1 MTNAEKLRSL
11 AEQRLEQ
18 RQAEAVVPGA
28 DAEVRKLFHELQVHQ
43 VELEIQNEELRQA
56 RSETEAGLKNY
67 ADLYDFAPV
76 GYFTFDADGTI
87 RLANLAGAALLG
99 VDRGKLVGQRFEHF
113 VDDRDRSVFSEFLS
127 QVLTGQ
133 CQASCELAL
142 TNCGD
147 APRFVHID
155 AISDAT
161 RQTCRAAVTDIT
173 VRKKAEQILEISAS
187 VYQSIGEAVTIVD
200 AGNRILAVNPAF
212 TRITGYTADEVVGRN
227 ISLLKSGKQDGNF
240 YRVMWQTLN
249 STDHWAGEILNRR
262 KNGEVYPVWLTIYT
276 IRDEHGEVMRRVS
289 LSTDITDQKKAME
302 TIERQANYDQLTQLP
317 NRRLFRDRL
326 EQSIKNARRDRSS
339 LALLFIDL
347 DRFKEVNDT
356 LGHNQGDALLVDA
369 ARRIVLCLRESDTV
383 ARLGGDEFTVILDE
397 INVPGSVER
406 IAQNIINKLTEPFH
420 LGAETAFVSASIGI
434 ALYPEDAATTDD
446 LLKYADQAMY
456 VAKTSGRSRFSYF
469 THAMQQASQTR
480 MQMVND
486 LHNAL
491 SGNQFVVHYQP
502 IVELATGNIRKAEAL
517 VRWQHPQRGLVCPGE
532 FIHIAEDTGVIIEIG
547 DWVFREAARE
557 VKRLRQIYHPDFQI
571 SVNRSPVQFHQDET
585 HRQETWIE
593 LLQQLELPG
602 QSIAI
607 EITEG
612 LLLDAATNVTDKLR
626 AFGDVGVM
634 VSLDDFGTGYS
645 AMSSLNKFRI
655 DYLKI
660 DQSFVRNLE
669 SDADDMALCEAIIVM
684 AHKLGLKVIAEG
696 VETEAQRDFLKRA
709 GCDYAQGYLFS
720 RPVPADELE
729 ELLRAA

>member
-1 MTNAEKLRSL
+1 
-11 AEQRLEQ
+11 
-18 RQAEAVVPGA
+18 
-28 DAEVRKLFHELQVHQ
+28 
-43 VELEIQNEELRQA
+43 
-56 RSETEAGLKNY
+56 
-67 ADLYDFAPV
+67 
-76 GYFTFDADGTI
+76 
-87 RLANLAGAALLG
+87 
-99 VDRGKLVGQRFEHF
+99 
-113 VDDRDRSVFSEFLS
+113 
-127 QVLTGQ
+127 
-133 CQASCELAL
+133 
-142 TNCGD
+142 
-147 APRFVHID
+147 
-155 AISDAT
+155 
-161 RQTCRAAVTDIT
+161 
-173 VRKKAEQILEISAS
+173 
-187 VYQSIGEAVTIVD
+187 
-200 AGNRILAVNPAF
+200 
-212 TRITGYTADEVVGRN
+212 
-227 ISLLKSGKQDGNF
+227 
-240 YRVMWQTLN
+240 
-249 STDHWAGEILNRR
+249 
-262 KNGEVYPVWLTIYT
+262 
-276 IRDEHGEVMRRVS
+276 
-289 LSTDITDQKKAME
+289 
-302 TIERQANYDQLTQLP
+302 
-317 NRRLFRDRL
+317 
-326 EQSIKNARRDRSS
+326 
-339 LALLFIDL
+339 
-347 DRFKEVNDT
+347 
-356 LGHNQGDALLVDA
+356 
-369 ARRIVLCLRESDTV
+369 
-383 ARLGGDEFTVILDE
+383 
-397 INVPGSVER
+397 
-406 IAQNIINKLTEPFH
+406 
-420 LGAETAFVSASIGI
+420 
-434 ALYPEDAATTDD
+434 
-446 LLKYADQAMY
+446 
-456 VAKTSGRSRFSYF
+456 
-469 THAMQQASQTR
+469 
-480 MQMVND
+480 
-486 LHNAL
+486 
-491 SGNQFVVHYQP
+491 
-502 IVELATGNIRKAEAL
+502 VELATGNIRKAEAL